1 MNLST
6 YDLTIVHP
14 PGFCSSSWLL
24 FQSKLYDEEEL
35 AEKCLREIDM
45 HTEEVLNSEG
55 FLEVDHDTLQ
65 SLVVRDGLSIPEIR
79 LFEVKKKVVC

>member
-1 MNLST
+1 MQRWT
-6 YDLTIVHP
+6 VI
-14 PGFCSSSWLL
+14 SSFSP
-24 FQSKLYDEEEL
+24 QSKLYDEEEL

-65 SLVVRDGLSIPEIR
+65 SLVIRDGLSIPEIR
-79 LFEVKKKVVC
+79 LFEVR